1 MIYFSDNTLFFW
13 KYPEDEQ
20 KRKAPIEAESISLHD
35 CISENVT
42 LAPRDICSRMNTFM
56 LENRRSYQAGDKE
69 DSLNMHV
76 VSTYSIR

>member
-35 CISENVT
+35 CISDNVT

-76 VSTYSIR
+76 VST